1 MLTNPQRKA
10 ALFLIVV
17 LMALYF
23 GAAWYVAGQALSAEV
38 RPLGE
43 TPAALG
49 LAYEDV
55 EFSPRGW
62 GDITLRG
69 WWIPAADARAT
80 VIRVHGVD
88 SNRESLLGLAA
99 PLTDAGYS
107 VLLFDLRGH
116 GESDEA
122 RMGAGLDER
131 DDVRGAIDYVI
142 RERGASPGAIF
153 LHGNSYGGAI
163 ALMTGWGEPAV
174 AGVYA
179 DSAFA
184 SLPDLVVQ
192 EVARRTGA
200 PSWLASALRP
210 GIGLVSRWVYGINLG
225 DVQPAQD
232 ASQYR
237 YPLGLA
243 HCRPDERIALE
254 HFERIRARLS
264 DTRFAAIFE
273 HCPHSDAWDI
283 HPQQYAA
290 ALLAY
295 LNARLPR

>member
-1 MLTNPQRKA
+1 MSRRRSLW
-10 ALFLIVV
+10 ALFALIA
-17 LMALYF
+17 LLAALYF

-38 RPLGE
+38 KPLGE

-62 GDITLRG
+62 EEITLRG

-122 RMGAGLDER
+122 RMGVGLDER

-142 RERGASPGAIF
+142 RERGAAPGAIF

-174 AGVYA
+174 GGVYA

-273 HCPHSDAWDI
+273 NCPHSDAWDV
-283 HPQQYAA
+283 HPQQYAV

>member
-1 MLTNPQRKA
+1 
-10 ALFLIVV
+10 
-17 LMALYF
+17 
-23 GAAWYVAGQALSAEV
+23 
-38 RPLGE
+38 
-43 TPAALG
+43 
-49 LAYEDV
+49 
-55 EFSPRGW
+55 
-62 GDITLRG
+62 
-69 WWIPAADARAT
+69 
-80 VIRVHGVD
+80 
-88 SNRESLLGLAA
+88 
-99 PLTDAGYS
+99 
-107 VLLFDLRGH
+107 
-116 GESDEA
+116 
-122 RMGAGLDER
+122 MGAGLDER

-142 RERGASPGAIF
+142 REHGARPGAIF

-163 ALMTGWGEPAV
+163 ALMVGWGEPAV

-232 ASQYR
+232 ASEYR
-237 YPLGLA
+237 YPIGLA

-273 HCPHSDAWDI
+273 NCPHSDAWDI
-283 HPQQYAA
+283 HPRQYAA